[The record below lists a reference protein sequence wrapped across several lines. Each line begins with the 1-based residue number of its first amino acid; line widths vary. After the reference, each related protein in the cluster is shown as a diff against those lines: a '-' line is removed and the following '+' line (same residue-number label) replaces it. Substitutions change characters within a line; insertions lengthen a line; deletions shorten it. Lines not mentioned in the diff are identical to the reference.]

1 MRVHALLM
9 ILLMLKNEYLGGA
22 ISPGIA
28 MRYKSLHQYTGNLPL
43 LSKNEEF
50 NIIGTSTK
58 SSIHSGIINGISCEI
73 KGVIAQYKQ
82 DFW

>member
-22 ISPGIA
+22 ISPGID
-28 MRYKSLHQYTGNLPL
+28 MRYKSLQKYTGKLPL

-50 NIIGTSTK
+50 
-58 SSIHSGIINGISCEI
+58 
-73 KGVIAQYKQ
+73 
-82 DFW
+82 